1 MQKSI
6 RRILAAGVAAATA
19 LALSACAGTAE
30 APETVSLDTP
40 LRVGALPVPAGQML
54 QFVQENLAEDAGI
67 QIEFVE
73 FSDYNTPNPALSD
86 GSIDANLFQHQ
97 AFLDKYNN
105 EAGDDLVS
113 LGQIYLPAAAFHSKK
128 YKSFDEL
135 PEGAVISIPK
145 DPSNEARALELL
157 ASESIIEITE
167 GADNI
172 SGITS
177 NPKNYEFQEVD
188 NATLPRTLD
197 DNDAA
202 FVTSS
207 YAIPA
212 QLTSETILLAEKEG
226 SKYYNV
232 LATRPELQDDPRIQ
246 KLHELL
252 LSPEMAAYINETW
265 NGLILPGEVQ
275 Q

>member
-1 MQKSI
+1 MQKTI

-19 LALSACAGTAE
+19 LALSACAGAAE
-30 APETVSLDTP
+30 APEDVSLDTP
-40 LRVGALPVPAGQML
+40 LRVGALAVPAGEML
-54 QFVQENLAEDAGI
+54 QFVQKNLAEEAGI

-97 AFLDKYNN
+97 AFLDKYNS

-128 YKSFDEL
+128 HKSFDEL

-157 ASESIIEITE
+157 ASEGIIEIAD
-167 GADNI
+167 GADNV
-172 SGITS
+172 SGITA
-177 NPKNYEFQEVD
+177 NPKNFEFQEVD
-188 NATLPRTLD
+188 NATLARTLD

-212 QLTSETILLAEKEG
+212 KLTSETILLAETEG

-246 KLHELL
+246 TLHELL
-252 LSPEMAAYINETW
+252 LSPEMADYINETW
-265 NGLILPGEVQ
+265 NGLILPGNKQ
-275 Q
+275 